1 MNEIPNVTGGAVG
14 NVNGGVIPNGVVN
27 NANPIPNARV
37 GNAAIPT
44 LNINEGPRIIPTID
58 PPVIRDT
65 QQSVIRSLSPPVF
78 SNPDGSL
85 QYPTL
90 RVPTQAE
97 FDEAVRAEK
106 KAQEDEKAEKSRGLP
121 DTPVIPPIPQVVVPP
136 PTQEVPNVQ
145 TPPVETGIP
154 IIEVPILGQVPIP
167 PKEQVILAGTTATA
181 SVAAALIGKSL
192 VEWMVKKMK
201 PIIQQLFVRGKKLLN
216 RDLTPYEL
224 QIYFAFQ
231 KEDNL
236 KKVTKLLAK
245 EKKAEKLRQYKEFY
259 NK

>member
-1 MNEIPNVTGGAVG
+1 MNEIPN
-14 NVNGGVIPNGVVN
+14 I
-27 NANPIPNARV
+27 NANNQINANGIPII
-37 GNAAIPT
+37 G
-44 LNINEGPRIIPTID
+44 INNGPSIIPTIS
-58 PPVIRDT
+58 PPVIQQT
-65 QQSVIRSLSPPVF
+65 QQSVITNLEVPIFRFTDPSF
-78 SNPDGSL
+78 K
-85 QYPTL
+85 YPTL

-136 PTQEVPNVQ
+136 PAQEVPNVQ

-154 IIEVPILGQVPIP
+154 IIEVPILGPIPVP

-181 SVAAALIGKSL
+181 SVAAALVGKSV
-192 VEWMVKKMK
+192 VEWLVAKMK
-201 PIIQQLFVRGKKLLN
+201 PIVKQIFVRGKKLLN

-231 KEDNL
+231 KEDKL

>member
-1 MNEIPNVTGGAVG
+1 MNEIPN
-14 NVNGGVIPNGVVN
+14 I
-27 NANPIPNARV
+27 NANNQINANGIPII
-37 GNAAIPT
+37 G
-44 LNINEGPRIIPTID
+44 INNGPSIIPTIS
-58 PPVIRDT
+58 PPVIQQT
-65 QQSVIRSLSPPVF
+65 QQSVITNLEVPIFRFTDPSF
-78 SNPDGSL
+78 K
-85 QYPTL
+85 YPTL

-121 DTPVIPPIPQVVVPP
+121 DAPTPFIPPAVV
-136 PTQEVPNVQ
+136 
-145 TPPVETGIP
+145 TPPVEEVKQDETPPVELLKPETGIP
-154 IIEVPILGQVPIP
+154 IIEVPILGPIPVP

-181 SVAAALIGKSL
+181 SVAAALVGKSV
-192 VEWMVKKMK
+192 VEWLVAKMK
-201 PIIQQLFVRGKKLLN
+201 PIVQQIFVRGKKLLN

-231 KEDNL
+231 KEDKL

>member
-1 MNEIPNVTGGAVG
+1 MNEIPN
-14 NVNGGVIPNGVVN
+14 I
-27 NANPIPNARV
+27 NANNQINANGIPII
-37 GNAAIPT
+37 G
-44 LNINEGPRIIPTID
+44 INNGPSIIPTIS
-58 PPVIRDT
+58 PPVIQQT
-65 QQSVIRSLSPPVF
+65 QQSVITNLEVPIFRFTDPSF
-78 SNPDGSL
+78 K
-85 QYPTL
+85 YPTL

-106 KAQEDEKAEKSRGLP
+106 QAQEDEKAEKSRGLP
-121 DTPVIPPIPQVVVPP
+121 DAPVIPPIPQVVVPP
-136 PTQEVPNVQ
+136 PAQEVPNVQ

-154 IIEVPILGQVPIP
+154 IIEVPILGPIPVP

-181 SVAAALIGKSL
+181 SVAAALVGKSV
-192 VEWMVKKMK
+192 VEWLVAKMK
-201 PIIQQLFVRGKKLLN
+201 PIVQQIFVRGKKLLN

-231 KEDNL
+231 KEDKL

>member
-1 MNEIPNVTGGAVG
+1 MNEIPN
-14 NVNGGVIPNGVVN
+14 I
-27 NANPIPNARV
+27 NANNQINANGIPII
-37 GNAAIPT
+37 G
-44 LNINEGPRIIPTID
+44 INNGPSIIPTIS
-58 PPVIRDT
+58 PPVIQQT
-65 QQSVIRSLSPPVF
+65 QQSVITNLEVPIFRFTDPSF
-78 SNPDGSL
+78 K
-85 QYPTL
+85 YPTL

-106 KAQEDEKAEKSRGLP
+106 QAQEDEKSEKSRGLP
-121 DTPVIPPIPQVVVPP
+121 DAPVIPPIPQVVVPP
-136 PTQEVPNVQ
+136 PAQEVPNVQ

-154 IIEVPILGQVPIP
+154 IIEVPILGPIPVP

-181 SVAAALIGKSL
+181 SVAAALVGKSV
-192 VEWMVKKMK
+192 VEWLVAKMK
-201 PIIQQLFVRGKKLLN
+201 PIVQQIFVRGKKLLN

-231 KEDNL
+231 KEDKL

-245 EKKAEKLRQYKEFY
+245 EKKAEKLRQHKEFY

>member
-1 MNEIPNVTGGAVG
+1 MNEIPS
-14 NVNGGVIPNGVVN
+14 I
-27 NANPIPNARV
+27 NANPIANKQINAN
-37 GNAAIPT
+37 GIPQIG
-44 LNINEGPRIIPTID
+44 INNGPRIIPTID
-58 PPVIRDT
+58 PPVIRDA

-121 DTPVIPPIPQVVVPP
+121 DAPVIPFIPQVVVPP
-136 PTQEVPNVQ
+136 PAEEVKQ
-145 TPPVETGIP
+145 DETPPVETGIP
-154 IIEVPILGQVPIP
+154 IIEVPIVGPIPVP

-181 SVAAALIGKSL
+181 SVAAALVGKSL

-201 PIIQQLFVRGKKLLN
+201 PIVQQLFVRGKKLLN

-231 KEDNL
+231 KEDKL